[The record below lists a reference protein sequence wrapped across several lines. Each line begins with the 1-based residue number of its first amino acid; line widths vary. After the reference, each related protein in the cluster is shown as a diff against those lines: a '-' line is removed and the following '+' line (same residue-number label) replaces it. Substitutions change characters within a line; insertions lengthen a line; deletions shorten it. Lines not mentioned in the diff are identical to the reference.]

1 MRPTWKRTR
10 RAGWRGE
17 SPPVS
22 VSTFPKDYV
31 ARQMLDRHVRN
42 EEFVAHHAM
51 FRNHIPCIEDPKDI
65 GAIAVDRPFLMA
77 IPLKMTCVDGAPMRV
92 VAIEW

>member
-1 MRPTWKRTR
+1 MTAWR
-10 RAGWRGE
+10 RAG
-17 SPPVS
+17 VCLD
-22 VSTFPKDYV
+22 FPQDYV
-31 ARQMLDRHVRN
+31 ARQMLDRHGRN

-51 FRNHIPCIEDPKDI
+51 FRNHIPYIEDLKDI
-65 GAIAVDRPFLMA
+65 GAITVDRPFLMA